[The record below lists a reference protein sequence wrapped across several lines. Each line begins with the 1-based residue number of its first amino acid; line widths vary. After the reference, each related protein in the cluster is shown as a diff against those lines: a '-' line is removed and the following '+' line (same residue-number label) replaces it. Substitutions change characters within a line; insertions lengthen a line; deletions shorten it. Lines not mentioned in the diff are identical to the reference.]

1 MNALQVETY
10 ILCIHNIV
18 FLSITIVYKRK
29 MRISAV
35 FFCKFYQFH
44 ERFLR
49 ISAVFL
55 NRKDFVIYMQVYDK
69 AFEIRL

>member
-35 FFCKFYQFH
+35 FFCKYSHF
-44 ERFLR
+44 
-49 ISAVFL
+49 INSM
-55 NRKDFVIYMQVYDK
+55 KDFCGYPQFY
-69 AFEIRL
+69 

>member
-35 FFCKFYQFH
+35 F
-44 ERFLR
+44 
-49 ISAVFL
+49 L